1 MNIDMISMLLSS
13 LPRFMIMITAYYQK
27 KYNVIDN
34 RPSSIY
40 MSLIIFF
47 IINIIFTQRNL

>member
-1 MNIDMISMLLSS
+1 MISMLLSS

-27 KYNVIDN
+27 KYYVIDN